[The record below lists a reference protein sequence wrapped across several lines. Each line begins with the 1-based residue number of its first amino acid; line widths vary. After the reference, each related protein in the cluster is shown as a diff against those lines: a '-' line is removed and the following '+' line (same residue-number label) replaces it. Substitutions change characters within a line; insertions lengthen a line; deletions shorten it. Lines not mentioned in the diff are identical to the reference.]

1 MLSVP
6 SASLPRRRLLAM
18 LGTGLTI
25 PLLAACGGAASAT
38 ISTGSAS
45 SAPATTASAALASTT
60 ASAAS
65 GAATTASAASVA
77 STAASAASTTLA
89 SAVSTSSVAAAATT
103 AATTASSS
111 AAAAAAPGKG
121 KIAVEFWQWGAGY
134 QTGFEGWAKTFS
146 DRSSTV
152 QVNVTKYATNNNQK
166 ITVAIAGGAGPDAY
180 LSDSD
185 GFKNRAY
192 AGLEGSI
199 DDLAAQD
206 KTAAA
211 NLKQMLPA
219 AVDWYTYQGKRF
231 GMPWDYS
238 AGVVVYN
245 LDLLRP
251 AGLTPPSE
259 LVKDPK
265 QWTWDTLQQYATKLT
280 VKSGTTP
287 DRVGAY
293 LSWGGYENS
302 WYSMALANGG
312 SYYNQALDQ
321 CTIGSPA
328 CVEAL
333 DYVVSLA
340 KSGIIATPTWWKTI
354 TTQYKN
360 PMEPF
365 LAGKVAIQYTG
376 DWNFKPIVQSKT
388 TMNWDAT
395 ILPYA
400 PKTGKT
406 GNWSNLRGLVMP
418 PNGKHRDETF
428 QFLTYM
434 GSTEVQDTITATLA
448 EVPMRMDSAAKT
460 YLVAAIAGPPAG
472 RSTLL
477 PALDATTTDGTPYVN
492 EDDAYNNMDTAG
504 QKAVD
509 GQISA
514 QDALTGLQTQ
524 MNGLMQAAKAN
535 KK

>member
-1 MLSVP
+1 M
-6 SASLPRRRLLAM
+6 
-18 LGTGLTI
+18 
-25 PLLAACGGAASAT
+25 
-38 ISTGSAS
+38 
-45 SAPATTASAALASTT
+45 
-60 ASAAS
+60 
-65 GAATTASAASVA
+65 
-77 STAASAASTTLA
+77 
-89 SAVSTSSVAAAATT
+89 
-103 AATTASSS
+103 
-111 AAAAAAPGKG
+111 
-121 KIAVEFWQWGAGY
+121 EFWQWGSGY
-134 QTGFEGWAKTFS
+134 QTGFEGWAKTYS
-146 DRSSTV
+146 DRHSSV

-166 ITVAIAGGAGPDAY
+166 ITVAIAGGTGPDAY

-206 KTAAA
+206 KTASD

-231 GMPWDYS
+231 GLPWDYS

-245 LDLLRP
+245 LDLLHP
-251 AGLTPPSE
+251 AGLTPPAE
-259 LVKDPK
+259 LAKDPK

-280 VKSGTTP
+280 LKTGATP

-321 CTIGSPA
+321 CTIGSPQ

-333 DYVVSLA
+333 DYVVSMA
-340 KSGIIATPTWWKTI
+340 KAGIIATPTWWKTI
-354 TTQYKN
+354 TAQYKKS
-360 PMEPF
+360 MEPF
-365 LAGKVAIQYTG
+365 LAGKVAMQYTG
-376 DWNFKPIVQSKT
+376 DWNFKPILQSKT
-388 TMNWDAT
+388 TINWDAT

-400 PKTGKT
+400 PKTGKV

-418 PNGKHRDETF
+418 PTPKHRDEAF
-428 QFLTYM
+428 QFLSYL

-448 EVPMRMDSAAKT
+448 EVPMRMDSAGKT
-460 YLVAAIAGPPAG
+460 YLVPAVAGPPAG
-472 RSTLL
+472 RTTLR
-477 PALDATTTDGTPYVN
+477 PALDGTTTDGTPYVN
-492 EDDAYNNMDTAG
+492 EDDAYNNMATAG

-509 GQISA
+509 GQMSA
-514 QDALTGLQTQ
+514 QDALTALQSQ
-524 MNGLMQAAKAN
+524 MNGIMQAAKAN

>member
-1 MLSVP
+1 MLSEL

-18 LGTGLTI
+18 LGTGLAI

-38 ISTGSAS
+38 VSTGSVS
-45 SAPATTASAALASTT
+45 VAPATTATSAAPAAT
-60 ASAAS
+60 ASAS
-65 GAATTASAASVA
+65 SAATTAAASVA
-77 STAASAASTTLA
+77 ATTSVA
-89 SAVSTSSVAAAATT
+89 STSSVAASTS

-111 AAAAAAPGKG
+111 AAAAAPGKG
-121 KIAVEFWQWGAGY
+121 KTAIEFWQWGAGY
-134 QTGFEGWAKTFS
+134 QTGFEGWAKTYN
-146 DRSSTV
+146 DRNSTV

-166 ITVAIAGGAGPDAY
+166 ITVAVAGGAEPDAY

-199 DDLAAQD
+199 DDLAARD
-206 KTAAA
+206 KTATD
-211 NLKQMLPA
+211 NFKQMLPS
-219 AVDWYTYQGKRF
+219 AVDWYTFEGKRF
-231 GMPWDYS
+231 GVPWDYS

-245 LDLLRP
+245 IDMLRP
-251 AGLTPPSE
+251 AGLALPSE
-259 LVKDPK
+259 LAKDPK

-280 VKSGTTP
+280 VKNGTTP

-321 CTIGSPA
+321 CTIGSPE

-333 DYVVSLA
+333 DFVVSMA
-340 KSGIIATPTWWKTI
+340 KSGIIATPSWWKTI
-354 TTQYKN
+354 TTQYKKS
-360 PMEPF
+360 MEPF
-365 LAGKVAIQYTG
+365 LAGKVAMQYTG
-376 DWNFKPIVQSKT
+376 DWNFKPIVDSKT
-388 TMNWDAT
+388 TINWDVA

-428 QFLTYM
+428 QFLAYM
-434 GSTEVQDTITATLA
+434 GTTEVQDTITATLA
-448 EVPMRMDSAAKT
+448 EVPMRMDSAGKT
-460 YLVAAIAGPPAG
+460 YLVAAVAGPPAG
-472 RSTLL
+472 RATLK

-492 EDDAYNNMDTAG
+492 EDDAYSNMDTAG

-514 QDALTGLQTQ
+514 KDALTALQSQ
-524 MNGLMQAAKAN
+524 MNGLIQAAKAN

>member
-1 MLSVP
+1 MRSAP
-6 SASLPRRRLLAM
+6 STLFTRRRVLAV
-18 LGTGLTI
+18 LGTGLAV

-38 ISTGSAS
+38 VSTGSAS
-45 SAPATTASAALASTT
+45 AAPATTAPATTATSAPVSSAAST

-65 GAATTASAASVA
+65 AAV
-77 STAASAASTTLA
+77 
-89 SAVSTSSVAAAATT
+89 
-103 AATTASSS
+103 TTASSASTSAAITATKAVTSTTSSASAS
-111 AAAAAAPGKG
+111 AAAPAKG
-121 KIAVEFWQWGAGY
+121 KTAVEFWQWGAGY
-134 QTGFEGWAKTFS
+134 QPGFVGWAKTYS
-146 DRSSTV
+146 DRSSTT
-152 QVNVTKYATNNNQK
+152 QVNVTMFGTNNNAK
-166 ITVAIAGGAGPDAY
+166 ITVAIAGGSGPDAY

-192 AGLEGSI
+192 AGLEGPM

-206 KTAAA
+206 KTATD

-219 AVDWYTYQGKRF
+219 AVDWYTYQGKRY
-231 GMPWDYS
+231 GLPWDYS

-245 LDLLRP
+245 IDLLRP
-251 AGLTPPSE
+251 SGLAMPAD
-259 LVKDPK
+259 LAKDPK

-280 VKSGTTP
+280 VKTGTTP

-302 WYSMALANGG
+302 WYSLALANGG

-321 CTIGSPA
+321 CTIGSA
-328 CVEAL
+328 ECVEAL

-340 KSGIIATPTWWKTI
+340 KSGVIATPSWWKTI

-365 LAGKVAIQYTG
+365 LAGKVAMQYTG
-376 DWNFKPIVQSKT
+376 DWNFKPLEQAKT
-388 TMNWDAT
+388 TINWDAT

-418 PNGKHRDETF
+418 PNAKHRDEAF
-428 QFLTYM
+428 SFLAYLGTA
-434 GSTEVQDTITATLA
+434 EVQDTITSTFA
-448 EVPMRMDSAAKT
+448 EVPMRTDSAAKT
-460 YLVAAIAGPPAG
+460 YLVPAVAGPPPG
-472 RSTLL
+472 RPTFK

-492 EDDAYNNMDTAG
+492 EDDAYNNMADAG

-509 GQISA
+509 GTISA
-514 QDALTGLQTQ
+514 KEALTALQTQ
-524 MNGLMQAAKAN
+524 MNGLIQTAKAN

>member
-1 MLSVP
+1 MRSSP
-6 SASLPRRRLLAM
+6 SSQPVRRRTFLASAA
-18 LGTGLTI
+18 GFGATVA
-25 PLLAACGGAASAT
+25 LAACGGAASAT
-38 ISTGSAS
+38 TGTV
-45 SAPATTASAALASTT
+45 TTASSPP
-60 ASAAS
+60 
-65 GAATTASAASVA
+65 V
-77 STAASAASTTLA
+77 
-89 SAVSTSSVAAAATT
+89 VTSAAATT
-103 AATTASSS
+103 SSTATSTASVAVATSAVTSSS
-111 AAAAAAPGKG
+111 AAATTSTASAAANAAPGKS
-121 KIAVEFWQWGAGY
+121 KTAVEFWQWATGY
-134 QTGFEGWAKTFS
+134 QTGFEGWAKTYS
-146 DRSSTV
+146 ARNSSV

-166 ITVAIAGGAGPDAY
+166 ITVAIAGGTGPDAY

-206 KTAAA
+206 KVASA

-231 GMPWDYS
+231 GLPWDYS

-245 LDLLRP
+245 LDLLHP
-251 AGLTPPSE
+251 AGLTPPAE
-259 LVKDPK
+259 LAKDPK

-280 VKSGTTP
+280 VKNGSTP

-321 CTIGSPA
+321 CTIASPQ

-333 DYVVSLA
+333 DYVVSMA
-340 KSGIIATPTWWKTI
+340 KSGIIATPAWWKTI
-354 TTQYKN
+354 TAQYKN
-360 PMEPF
+360 AMEPF
-365 LAGKVAIQYTG
+365 LAGKVAMQYTG
-376 DWNFKPIVQSKT
+376 DWNFKPILQSKT

-395 ILPYA
+395 FLPYA
-400 PKTGKT
+400 PKTGKV

-418 PNGKHRDETF
+418 PSPKHRDEAF
-428 QFLTYM
+428 QFLTYL

-460 YLVAAIAGPPAG
+460 YLVPGVAGPPAG
-472 RSTLL
+472 RTTLR
-477 PALDATTTDGTPYVN
+477 PALDGTTTDGTPYVN
-492 EDDAYNNMDTAG
+492 EDDAYNNMATAG

-509 GQISA
+509 GQMTA
-514 QDALTGLQTQ
+514 TDALKALQSQ
-524 MNGLMQAAKAN
+524 MNGIMQTAKAN

>member
-1 MLSVP
+1 VLSRA
-6 SASLPRRRLLAM
+6 SAALPRRRLLAI
-18 LGTGLTI
+18 LGTGLAV

-38 ISTGSAS
+38 VSTGSAS
-45 SAPATTASAALASTT
+45 SAPATTASVALASTT

-65 GAATTASAASVA
+65 TTASAASATTSAV
-77 STAASAASTTLA
+77 STAASVAT
-89 SAVSTSSVAAAATT
+89 TSSAAAAATT

-121 KIAVEFWQWGAGY
+121 KTAVEFWQWGAGY

-146 DRSSTV
+146 DRSSTI

-192 AGLEGSI
+192 AGLEGSM

-206 KTAAA
+206 KTAAD

-231 GMPWDYS
+231 GIPWDYS

-280 VKSGTTP
+280 VKNGSTP

-302 WYSMALANGG
+302 WYSLALANGG

-321 CTIGSPA
+321 CTIASPA

-340 KSGIIATPTWWKTI
+340 KSGIIATPAWWKTI

-360 PMEPF
+360 AMEPF
-365 LAGKVAIQYTG
+365 LAGKVAMQYTG

-434 GSTEVQDTITATLA
+434 GSAEVQDTITATLA

-460 YLVAAIAGPPAG
+460 YLVESVSGPPAG
-472 RSTLL
+472 RSTLR

-492 EDDAYNNMDTAG
+492 EDDAYNNMDAAG
-504 QKAVD
+504 QKAVE